1 VICGIAGGASAGK
14 TTIVNALKERFAVEE
29 KTLAIL
35 PLDSYNRDH
44 SDLSLEDRAK
54 INFDHPDAF
63 EHDLYLKHLALL
75 KEGKA
80 VDIPVYDFSTHSR
93 TAAVERINPA
103 ELIIGEGHL
112 LFVIPEVVR
121 KFDVRIF
128 ISAPEELRLKRRL
141 ERDVRERGRTPES
154 IRSQFAATV
163 APMHDKYI
171 EPSSSL
177 ADLIIDGSAP
187 IEESLEK
194 VLECL
199 DSRENVLSKEIE
211 TLGFQ
216 A

>member
-1 VICGIAGGASAGK
+1 LICGIAGGANAGK
-14 TTIVNALKERFAVEE
+14 TTIVNALKESFKAEE
-29 KTLAIL
+29 KSLAIL

-63 EHDLYLKHLALL
+63 EHDLYLKHLSLL
-75 KEGKA
+75 KQGEP
-80 VDIPVYDFSTHSR
+80 VDIPVYDFATHSR
-93 TAAVERINPA
+93 TTEVERIEPA

-121 KFDVRIF
+121 EFDIKLF

-154 IRSQFAATV
+154 IRTQFATTV
-163 APMHDKYI
+163 SPMHDKYI

-177 ADLIIDGSAP
+177 ADLILEGAAP

-194 VLECL
+194 ILEFF
-199 DSRENVLSKEIE
+199 DEISR
-211 TLGFQ
+211 
-216 A
+216 

>member
-1 VICGIAGGASAGK
+1 MICGIAGGASAGK
-14 TTIVNALKERFAVEE
+14 TTMVNALRERFIAEE
-29 KTLAIL
+29 KALAIL

-44 SDLSLEDRAK
+44 SDLSLADRAK

-75 KEGKA
+75 KQGEA

-93 TAAVERINPA
+93 TTEVERIEPA

-121 KFDVRIF
+121 EFELRIF

-141 ERDVRERGRTPES
+141 ERDVSERGRTPES
-154 IRSQFAATV
+154 IRSQFASTV
-163 APMHDKYI
+163 SPMHDKYI

-177 ADLIIDGSAP
+177 ADLILDGSAP

-194 VLECL
+194 VLECI
-199 DSRENVLSKEIE
+199 DGISK
-211 TLGFQ
+211 
-216 A
+216 

>member
-1 VICGIAGGASAGK
+1 MICGIAGGANAGK
-14 TTIVNALKERFAVEE
+14 TTIVNALKESFKAEE
-29 KTLAIL
+29 KSLAIL

-63 EHDLYLKHLALL
+63 EHDLYLKHLSLL
-75 KEGKA
+75 KQGEP
-80 VDIPVYDFSTHSR
+80 VDIPVYDFATHSR
-93 TAAVERINPA
+93 TTEVERIEPA

-121 KFDVRIF
+121 EFDVKLF

-154 IRSQFAATV
+154 IRTQFATTV
-163 APMHDKYI
+163 SPMHDKYI

-177 ADLIIDGSAP
+177 ADLILEGAAP

-194 VLECL
+194 ILEFF
-199 DSRENVLSKEIE
+199 DEISR
-211 TLGFQ
+211 
-216 A
+216 

>member
-1 VICGIAGGASAGK
+1 MICGIAGGANAGK
-14 TTIVNALKERFAVEE
+14 TTIVNALKESFKAEE
-29 KTLAIL
+29 KSLAIL

-63 EHDLYLKHLALL
+63 EHDLYLKHLSLL
-75 KEGKA
+75 KQGKP
-80 VDIPVYDFSTHSR
+80 VDIPVYDFATHSR
-93 TAAVERINPA
+93 TTEVERIEPA

-121 KFDVRIF
+121 EFDIRIF

-154 IRSQFAATV
+154 IRTQFATTV
-163 APMHDKYI
+163 SPMHDKYI

-177 ADLIIDGSAP
+177 ADLILEGAAP

-194 VLECL
+194 ILEFF
-199 DSRENVLSKEIE
+199 DEISR
-211 TLGFQ
+211 
-216 A
+216 

>member
-1 VICGIAGGASAGK
+1 MICGIAGGANAGK
-14 TTIVNALKERFAVEE
+14 TTIVNALKERFAAED
-29 KTLAIL
+29 KALAIL

-75 KEGKA
+75 KQGEA

-93 TAAVERINPA
+93 TTEVERIEPA

-112 LFVIPEVVR
+112 LFVIPEVAR
-121 KFDVRIF
+121 EFDARIF

-154 IRSQFAATV
+154 IRTQFATTV
-163 APMHDKYI
+163 TPMHDKYI

-177 ADLIIDGSAP
+177 ADLILEGSAP

-194 VLECL
+194 VLEYI
-199 DSRENVLSKEIE
+199 DEISK
-211 TLGFQ
+211 
-216 A
+216 

>member
-1 VICGIAGGASAGK
+1 MICGIAGGANAGK
-14 TTIVNALKERFAVEE
+14 TTIVNALKERFAAED
-29 KTLAIL
+29 KALAIL

-44 SDLSLEDRAK
+44 SDLSLADRAK

-75 KEGKA
+75 KQGEV

-93 TAAVERINPA
+93 TTEVERIEPA

-112 LFVIPEVVR
+112 LFVIPEVV
-121 KFDVRIF
+121 KEFDARIF

-154 IRSQFAATV
+154 IRTQFAATV

-177 ADLIIDGSAP
+177 ADLILEGSAP

-194 VLECL
+194 VLEYI
-199 DSRENVLSKEIE
+199 DEISK
-211 TLGFQ
+211 
-216 A
+216 

>member
-1 VICGIAGGASAGK
+1 MICGIAGGASAGK
-14 TTIVNALKERFAVEE
+14 TTIVNALRERFIAEE
-29 KTLAIL
+29 KALAIL

-44 SDLSLEDRAK
+44 SDLSLADRAK

-75 KEGKA
+75 KQGEA

-93 TAAVERINPA
+93 TTEVERIEPA

-121 KFDVRIF
+121 EFELRVF

-141 ERDVRERGRTPES
+141 ERDVSERGRTPES
-154 IRSQFAATV
+154 IRSQFASTV
-163 APMHDKYI
+163 SPMHDKYI

-177 ADLIIDGSAP
+177 ADLILDGSAP

-194 VLECL
+194 VLECI
-199 DSRENVLSKEIE
+199 DGISK
-211 TLGFQ
+211 
-216 A
+216 

>member
-1 VICGIAGGASAGK
+1 MICGIAGGASAGK
-14 TTIVNALKERFAVEE
+14 TTIVNALRERFMAEE
-29 KTLAIL
+29 KALAIL

-44 SDLSLEDRAK
+44 SDLSLADRAK

-75 KEGKA
+75 KQGEA

-93 TAAVERINPA
+93 TTEVERIEPA

-121 KFDVRIF
+121 EFELRIF

-141 ERDVRERGRTPES
+141 ERDVSERGRTPES
-154 IRSQFAATV
+154 IRSQFASTV
-163 APMHDKYI
+163 SPMHDKYI

-177 ADLIIDGSAP
+177 ADLILDGSAP

-194 VLECL
+194 VLECI
-199 DSRENVLSKEIE
+199 DGISE
-211 TLGFQ
+211 
-216 A
+216 

>member
-1 VICGIAGGASAGK
+1 MICGIAGGASAGK
-14 TTIVNALKERFAVEE
+14 TTIVNALRERFMAEE
-29 KTLAIL
+29 KALAIL

-44 SDLSLEDRAK
+44 SDLSLADRAK

-75 KEGKA
+75 KQGEA

-93 TAAVERINPA
+93 TTEVERIEPA

-121 KFDVRIF
+121 EFELRIF

-141 ERDVRERGRTPES
+141 ERDVSERGRTPES
-154 IRSQFAATV
+154 IRSQFASTV
-163 APMHDKYI
+163 SPMHDKYI

-177 ADLIIDGSAP
+177 ADLVLDGSAP
-187 IEESLEK
+187 IEESIEK
-194 VLECL
+194 VLECI
-199 DSRENVLSKEIE
+199 DGISK
-211 TLGFQ
+211 Q
-216 A
+216 

>member
-1 VICGIAGGASAGK
+1 MICGIAGGASAGK
-14 TTIVNALKERFAVEE
+14 TTIVNALKERFMAEE
-29 KTLAIL
+29 KALAIL

-44 SDLSLEDRAK
+44 SDLSLADRAK

-75 KEGKA
+75 KQGEA

-93 TAAVERINPA
+93 TTEVERIEPA

-121 KFDVRIF
+121 EFELRIF
-128 ISAPEELRLKRRL
+128 VSAPEELRLKRRL
-141 ERDVRERGRTPES
+141 ERDVSERGRTPES
-154 IRSQFAATV
+154 IRSQFASTV
-163 APMHDKYI
+163 SPMHDKYI

-177 ADLIIDGSAP
+177 ADLILDGSAP

-194 VLECL
+194 VLECI
-199 DSRENVLSKEIE
+199 DGISK
-211 TLGFQ
+211 
-216 A
+216 

>member
-1 VICGIAGGASAGK
+1 MICGIAGGASAGK
-14 TTIVNALKERFAVEE
+14 TTIVNALRERFMAEE
-29 KTLAIL
+29 KALAIL

-44 SDLSLEDRAK
+44 SDLSLADRAK

-75 KEGKA
+75 KQGEA

-93 TAAVERINPA
+93 TTEVERIEPA

-121 KFDVRIF
+121 EFELRIF

-154 IRSQFAATV
+154 IRSQFASTV
-163 APMHDKYI
+163 SPMHDKYI

-177 ADLIIDGSAP
+177 ADLILDGSAP

-194 VLECL
+194 VLECI
-199 DSRENVLSKEIE
+199 DGISK
-211 TLGFQ
+211 
-216 A
+216 

>member
-1 VICGIAGGASAGK
+1 MICGIAGGASAGK
-14 TTIVNALKERFAVEE
+14 TTIVNALRERFIAEE
-29 KTLAIL
+29 KALAIL

-44 SDLSLEDRAK
+44 SDLSLADRAK

-75 KEGKA
+75 KQGEA

-93 TAAVERINPA
+93 TTQVERIEPA

-121 KFDVRIF
+121 EFELRIF

-141 ERDVRERGRTPES
+141 ERDVSERGRTPES
-154 IRSQFAATV
+154 IRSQFASTV
-163 APMHDKYI
+163 SPMHDKYI

-177 ADLIIDGSAP
+177 ADLILDGSAP

-194 VLECL
+194 VLGCI
-199 DSRENVLSKEIE
+199 DGISK
-211 TLGFQ
+211 
-216 A
+216 

>member
-1 VICGIAGGASAGK
+1 MICGIAGGASAGK
-14 TTIVNALKERFAVEE
+14 TTIVNALRERFIAEE
-29 KTLAIL
+29 KALAIL

-44 SDLSLEDRAK
+44 SDLSLADRAK

-75 KEGKA
+75 KQGEA

-93 TAAVERINPA
+93 TTEVERVEPA

-121 KFDVRIF
+121 EFELRIF
-128 ISAPEELRLKRRL
+128 VSAPEELRLKRRL
-141 ERDVRERGRTPES
+141 ERDVSERGRTPES
-154 IRSQFAATV
+154 IRSQFASTV
-163 APMHDKYI
+163 SPMHDKYI

-177 ADLIIDGSAP
+177 ADLILDGSAP

-194 VLECL
+194 VLECI
-199 DSRENVLSKEIE
+199 DGISK
-211 TLGFQ
+211 
-216 A
+216 

>member
-14 TTIVNALKERFAVEE
+14 TTIVNALRERFIAEE
-29 KTLAIL
+29 KALAIL

-44 SDLSLEDRAK
+44 SDLSLADRAK

-75 KEGKA
+75 KQGEA
-80 VDIPVYDFSTHSR
+80 VNIPVYDFSTHSR
-93 TAAVERINPA
+93 TTEVERIEPA

-121 KFDVRIF
+121 EFELRIF
-128 ISAPEELRLKRRL
+128 VSAPEELRLKRRL
-141 ERDVRERGRTPES
+141 ERDVSERGRTPES
-154 IRSQFAATV
+154 IRSQFASTV
-163 APMHDKYI
+163 SPMHDKYI

-177 ADLIIDGSAP
+177 ADLILDGSAP

-194 VLECL
+194 VLECI
-199 DSRENVLSKEIE
+199 DGISK
-211 TLGFQ
+211 
-216 A
+216 

>member
-1 VICGIAGGASAGK
+1 MICGIAGGASAGK
-14 TTIVNALKERFAVEE
+14 TTIVNALREYFIAEE
-29 KTLAIL
+29 KALAIL

-44 SDLSLEDRAK
+44 SDLSLADRAK

-75 KEGKA
+75 KQGEA

-93 TAAVERINPA
+93 TTEVERIEPA

-121 KFDVRIF
+121 EFELRIF

-154 IRSQFAATV
+154 IRSQFASTV
-163 APMHDKYI
+163 SPMHDKYI

-177 ADLIIDGSAP
+177 ADLILDGSAP

-194 VLECL
+194 VLECI
-199 DSRENVLSKEIE
+199 DGISK
-211 TLGFQ
+211 
-216 A
+216 

>member
-1 VICGIAGGASAGK
+1 MICGIAGGANAGK
-14 TTIVNALKERFAVEE
+14 TTIVNALRERFMAEE
-29 KTLAIL
+29 KALAIL

-44 SDLSLEDRAK
+44 SDLSLADRAK

-75 KEGKA
+75 KQGEA

-93 TAAVERINPA
+93 TTEVERIEPA

-121 KFDVRIF
+121 EFELRIF

-141 ERDVRERGRTPES
+141 ERDVSERGRTPES
-154 IRSQFAATV
+154 IRSQFASTV
-163 APMHDKYI
+163 SPMHDKYI

-177 ADLIIDGSAP
+177 ADLILDGSAP

-194 VLECL
+194 VLECI
-199 DSRENVLSKEIE
+199 DGISK
-211 TLGFQ
+211 
-216 A
+216 

>member
-1 VICGIAGGASAGK
+1 MICGIAGGANAGK
-14 TTIVNALKERFAVEE
+14 TTIVNALKERFEAED
-29 KTLAIL
+29 KALAIL

-44 SDLSLEDRAK
+44 SDLSLVDRAK

-75 KEGKA
+75 KQGEV

-93 TAAVERINPA
+93 TTEVERIEPA

-121 KFDVRIF
+121 EFDARIF

-154 IRSQFAATV
+154 IRTQFATTV
-163 APMHDKYI
+163 NPMHDKYI

-177 ADLIIDGSAP
+177 ADLILQGSAP

-194 VLECL
+194 VLEYI
-199 DSRENVLSKEIE
+199 DEISK
-211 TLGFQ
+211 
-216 A
+216 

>member
-1 VICGIAGGASAGK
+1 MICGIAGGASAGK
-14 TTIVNALKERFAVEE
+14 TTIVNALREYFIAEE
-29 KTLAIL
+29 KALAIL

-44 SDLSLEDRAK
+44 SDLSLADRAK

-75 KEGKA
+75 KQGEA

-93 TAAVERINPA
+93 TTEVERIEPA

-121 KFDVRIF
+121 EFGLRIF
-128 ISAPEELRLKRRL
+128 ISAPEGLRLKRRL

-154 IRSQFAATV
+154 IRSQFASTV
-163 APMHDKYI
+163 SPMHDKYI

-177 ADLIIDGSAP
+177 ADLILDGSAP

-194 VLECL
+194 VLECI
-199 DSRENVLSKEIE
+199 DGISK
-211 TLGFQ
+211 
-216 A
+216 

>member
-1 VICGIAGGASAGK
+1 MICGIAGGANAGK
-14 TTIVNALKERFAVEE
+14 TTIVNALTERFAAED
-29 KTLAIL
+29 KALAIL

-44 SDLSLEDRAK
+44 SDLSLVDRAK

-75 KEGKA
+75 KQGEV

-93 TAAVERINPA
+93 TTEVERIEPA

-121 KFDVRIF
+121 EFDARIF

-154 IRSQFAATV
+154 IRTQFAATV

-177 ADLIIDGSAP
+177 ADLILEGSAP

-194 VLECL
+194 VLEYI
-199 DSRENVLSKEIE
+199 DEISK
-211 TLGFQ
+211 
-216 A
+216 

>member
-1 VICGIAGGASAGK
+1 MICGIAGGASAGK
-14 TTIVNALKERFAVEE
+14 TTIVNALRERFIAEE
-29 KTLAIL
+29 KALAIL

-44 SDLSLEDRAK
+44 SDLSLADRAK

-75 KEGKA
+75 KQGEA

-93 TAAVERINPA
+93 TTEVERIEPA

-121 KFDVRIF
+121 EFELRVF

-154 IRSQFAATV
+154 IRSQFASTV
-163 APMHDKYI
+163 SPMHDKYI

-177 ADLIIDGSAP
+177 ADLILDGSAP

-194 VLECL
+194 VLECI
-199 DSRENVLSKEIE
+199 DGISK
-211 TLGFQ
+211 
-216 A
+216 

>member
-1 VICGIAGGASAGK
+1 MICGIAGGANAGK
-14 TTIVNALKERFAVEE
+14 TTIVNALKERFTAED
-29 KTLAIL
+29 KALAIL

-63 EHDLYLKHLALL
+63 EYDLYLKHLALL
-75 KEGKA
+75 KQGEA

-93 TAAVERINPA
+93 TTEVERIEPA

-121 KFDVRIF
+121 EFDARIF

-154 IRSQFAATV
+154 IRTQFATTV
-163 APMHDKYI
+163 NPMHDKYI

-177 ADLIIDGSAP
+177 ADLILQGSAP

-194 VLECL
+194 VLEYI
-199 DSRENVLSKEIE
+199 DEISK
-211 TLGFQ
+211 
-216 A
+216 

>member
-1 VICGIAGGASAGK
+1 MICGIAGGANAGK
-14 TTIVNALKERFAVEE
+14 TTIVSAIKERFMTEGKALAV
-29 KTLAIL
+29 L

-44 SDLSLEDRAK
+44 SDLSLADRAK

-75 KEGKA
+75 KQGKV

-93 TAAVERINPA
+93 TTEVERVEPA

-121 KFDVRIF
+121 EFEVRIF

-154 IRSQFAATV
+154 IRSQFASTV
-163 APMHDKYI
+163 SPMHDKYI

-177 ADLIIDGSAP
+177 ADLVLDGSAP
-187 IEESLEK
+187 IEESIEK
-194 VLECL
+194 VLECI
-199 DSRENVLSKEIE
+199 DGISK
-211 TLGFQ
+211 Q
-216 A
+216 

>member
-1 VICGIAGGASAGK
+1 MICGIAGGANAGK
-14 TTIVNALKERFAVEE
+14 TTIVNALKERFAAED
-29 KTLAIL
+29 KALAIL

-75 KEGKA
+75 KQGEA

-93 TAAVERINPA
+93 TTEVERIEPA

-121 KFDVRIF
+121 EFDARIF

-154 IRSQFAATV
+154 IRTQFATTV
-163 APMHDKYI
+163 TPMHDKYI

-177 ADLIIDGSAP
+177 ADLILEGSAP

-194 VLECL
+194 VLEYI
-199 DSRENVLSKEIE
+199 DEISK
-211 TLGFQ
+211 
-216 A
+216 

>member
-14 TTIVNALKERFAVEE
+14 TTIVNALRERFIAEE
-29 KTLAIL
+29 KALAIL

-44 SDLSLEDRAK
+44 SDLSLADRAK

-75 KEGKA
+75 KQGEA

-93 TAAVERINPA
+93 TTEVERIEPA

-121 KFDVRIF
+121 EFELRIF

-141 ERDVRERGRTPES
+141 ERDVSERGRTPES
-154 IRSQFAATV
+154 IRSQFASTV
-163 APMHDKYI
+163 SPMHDKYI
-171 EPSSSL
+171 EPSSSF
-177 ADLIIDGSAP
+177 ADLILDGSAP

-194 VLECL
+194 VLECI
-199 DSRENVLSKEIE
+199 DGISK
-211 TLGFQ
+211 
-216 A
+216 

>member
-1 VICGIAGGASAGK
+1 MICGIAGGASAGK
-14 TTIVNALKERFAVEE
+14 TTIVNALRERFIAEE
-29 KTLAIL
+29 KALAIL

-44 SDLSLEDRAK
+44 SDLSLADRAK

-75 KEGKA
+75 KQGEA

-93 TAAVERINPA
+93 TTEVERIEPA

-121 KFDVRIF
+121 EFELRIF

-154 IRSQFAATV
+154 IRSQFASTV
-163 APMHDKYI
+163 SPMHDKYI

-177 ADLIIDGSAP
+177 ADLILDGSAP

-194 VLECL
+194 VLECI
-199 DSRENVLSKEIE
+199 DGISK
-211 TLGFQ
+211 
-216 A
+216 

>member
-1 VICGIAGGASAGK
+1 MICGIAGGASAGK
-14 TTIVNALKERFAVEE
+14 TTIVNALRERFIAEE
-29 KTLAIL
+29 KALAIL

-44 SDLSLEDRAK
+44 SDLSLADRAK

-75 KEGKA
+75 KQGEA

-93 TAAVERINPA
+93 TTEVERIEPA

-121 KFDVRIF
+121 EFELRIF
-128 ISAPEELRLKRRL
+128 VSAPEELRLKRRL
-141 ERDVRERGRTPES
+141 ERDVSERGRTPES
-154 IRSQFAATV
+154 IRSQFASTV
-163 APMHDKYI
+163 SPMHDKYI

-177 ADLIIDGSAP
+177 ADLILDGSAP

-194 VLECL
+194 VLEYI
-199 DSRENVLSKEIE
+199 DGISK
-211 TLGFQ
+211 
-216 A
+216 

>member
-1 VICGIAGGASAGK
+1 MICGIAGGASAGK
-14 TTIVNALKERFAVEE
+14 TTIVNALRERFIAEE
-29 KTLAIL
+29 KALAIL

-44 SDLSLEDRAK
+44 SDLSLADRAK

-75 KEGKA
+75 KQGEA

-93 TAAVERINPA
+93 TTEVERIEPA

-121 KFDVRIF
+121 EFELRIF

-141 ERDVRERGRTPES
+141 ERDVSERGRTPES
-154 IRSQFAATV
+154 IRSQFASTV
-163 APMHDKYI
+163 SPMHDKYI

-177 ADLIIDGSAP
+177 ADLVLDGSAP

-194 VLECL
+194 VLECI
-199 DSRENVLSKEIE
+199 DGISK
-211 TLGFQ
+211 
-216 A
+216 

>member
-1 VICGIAGGASAGK
+1 MICGIAGGASAGT
-14 TTIVNALKERFAVEE
+14 TTIVNALRERFMAEE
-29 KTLAIL
+29 KALAIL

-44 SDLSLEDRAK
+44 SDLSLADRAK

-75 KEGKA
+75 KQGEA

-93 TAAVERINPA
+93 TTEVERIEPA

-121 KFDVRIF
+121 EFELRIF

-154 IRSQFAATV
+154 IRSQFASTV
-163 APMHDKYI
+163 SPMHDKYI

-177 ADLIIDGSAP
+177 ADLILDGSAP

-194 VLECL
+194 VLECI
-199 DSRENVLSKEIE
+199 DGISK
-211 TLGFQ
+211 
-216 A
+216 

>member
-1 VICGIAGGASAGK
+1 MICGIAGGANAGK
-14 TTIVNALKERFAVEE
+14 TTIVNAIKERFMAEGKALAV
-29 KTLAIL
+29 L

-44 SDLSLEDRAK
+44 SDLSLADRAK

-75 KEGKA
+75 KQGEA

-93 TAAVERINPA
+93 TTKVERVEPA

-121 KFDVRIF
+121 EFEARVF

-154 IRSQFAATV
+154 IRSQFASTV
-163 APMHDKYI
+163 SPMHDKYI

-177 ADLIIDGSAP
+177 ADLVLDGSAP
-187 IEESLEK
+187 IEESIEK
-194 VLECL
+194 VLECI
-199 DSRENVLSKEIE
+199 DGISK
-211 TLGFQ
+211 Q
-216 A
+216 

>member
-1 VICGIAGGASAGK
+1 MICGIAGGASAGK
-14 TTIVNALKERFAVEE
+14 TTIVNALRERFIAEE
-29 KTLAIL
+29 KALAIL
-35 PLDSYNRDH
+35 PLDSYTRDH
-44 SDLSLEDRAK
+44 SDLSLSDRAK

-75 KEGKA
+75 KQGEA

-93 TAAVERINPA
+93 TTEVERIEPA

-121 KFDVRIF
+121 EFELRIF

-141 ERDVRERGRTPES
+141 ERDVSERGRTPES
-154 IRSQFAATV
+154 IRSQFASTV
-163 APMHDKYI
+163 SPMHDKYI

-177 ADLIIDGSAP
+177 ADLILDGSAP

-194 VLECL
+194 VLECI
-199 DSRENVLSKEIE
+199 DGISK
-211 TLGFQ
+211 
-216 A
+216 

>member
-14 TTIVNALKERFAVEE
+14 TTIVNALRERFIAEE
-29 KTLAIL
+29 KALAIL

-44 SDLSLEDRAK
+44 SDLSLADRAK

-75 KEGKA
+75 KQGEA

-93 TAAVERINPA
+93 TTEVERIEPA

-121 KFDVRIF
+121 EFELRIF

-141 ERDVRERGRTPES
+141 ERDVSERGRTPES
-154 IRSQFAATV
+154 IRSQFASTV
-163 APMHDKYI
+163 SPMHDKYI
-171 EPSSSL
+171 EPSSSF
-177 ADLIIDGSAP
+177 ADLILDGSAP
-187 IEESLEK
+187 VEESLEK
-194 VLECL
+194 VLECI
-199 DSRENVLSKEIE
+199 DGISK
-211 TLGFQ
+211 
-216 A
+216 

>member
-1 VICGIAGGASAGK
+1 MICGIAGGASAGK
-14 TTIVNALKERFAVEE
+14 TTIVNALRERFIAEE
-29 KTLAIL
+29 KALAIL

-44 SDLSLEDRAK
+44 SDLSLADRAK

-75 KEGKA
+75 KQGEA

-93 TAAVERINPA
+93 TTEVERIEPA

-121 KFDVRIF
+121 EFELRIF
-128 ISAPEELRLKRRL
+128 VSAPEELRLKRRL
-141 ERDVRERGRTPES
+141 ERDVSERGRTPES
-154 IRSQFAATV
+154 IRSQFASTV
-163 APMHDKYI
+163 SPMHDKYI

-177 ADLIIDGSAP
+177 ADLILDGSAP

-194 VLECL
+194 VLECI
-199 DSRENVLSKEIE
+199 DGISK
-211 TLGFQ
+211 
-216 A
+216 

>member
-1 VICGIAGGASAGK
+1 MICGIAGGANAGK
-14 TTIVNALKERFAVEE
+14 TTIVNALRERFIAEE
-29 KTLAIL
+29 KALAIL

-44 SDLSLEDRAK
+44 SDLSLADRAK

-75 KEGKA
+75 KQGEA

-93 TAAVERINPA
+93 TTEVERIEPA

-121 KFDVRIF
+121 EFELRIF
-128 ISAPEELRLKRRL
+128 VSAPEELRLKRRL
-141 ERDVRERGRTPES
+141 ERDVSERGRTPES
-154 IRSQFAATV
+154 IRSQFASTV
-163 APMHDKYI
+163 SPMHDKYI

-177 ADLIIDGSAP
+177 ADLILDGSAP

-194 VLECL
+194 VLECI
-199 DSRENVLSKEIE
+199 DGISK
-211 TLGFQ
+211 
-216 A
+216 

>member
-1 VICGIAGGASAGK
+1 MICGIAGGASAGK
-14 TTIVNALKERFAVEE
+14 TTIVNALRERFIAEE
-29 KTLAIL
+29 KALAIL

-75 KEGKA
+75 KQGEA

-93 TAAVERINPA
+93 TTEVERIEPA

-121 KFDVRIF
+121 EFELRIF

-141 ERDVRERGRTPES
+141 ERDVSERGRTPES
-154 IRSQFAATV
+154 IRSQFASTV
-163 APMHDKYI
+163 SPMHDKYI

-177 ADLIIDGSAP
+177 ADLILDGSAP

-194 VLECL
+194 VLGCI
-199 DSRENVLSKEIE
+199 DGISK
-211 TLGFQ
+211 
-216 A
+216 

>member
-1 VICGIAGGASAGK
+1 MICGIAGGANAGK
-14 TTIVNALKERFAVEE
+14 TTIVNALKERFAAED
-29 KTLAIL
+29 KALAIL

-44 SDLSLEDRAK
+44 SDLSLADRAK

-75 KEGKA
+75 KQGEV

-93 TAAVERINPA
+93 TTEVERIEPA

-121 KFDVRIF
+121 EFDARIF

-154 IRSQFAATV
+154 IRTQFAATV

-177 ADLIIDGSAP
+177 ANLILEGSAP

-194 VLECL
+194 VLEYI
-199 DSRENVLSKEIE
+199 DEISK
-211 TLGFQ
+211 
-216 A
+216 